1 MNPYYSIFIN
11 IKGRRCVVIGGGKVA
26 LRKVKELLEHD
37 AEIVVVTPRNGVEL
51 GELAKRGKIQ
61 ILKRNYRAGDL
72 GDTYLA
78 IAATGDK
85 SLNKRVAKEAKENHV
100 ILNVVDNPELS
111 DFIVPSVVHRGDISI
126 AVSTGGKSPA
136 LARKIRIVL
145 EAYFAEEYASLTM
158 LISGVRSE
166 LRKQG
171 IKITGDQ
178 WQEAIDLSAMINLL
192 RKGDEDGAKTLLLK
206 GLKKPKCE

>member
-11 IKGRRCVVIGGGKVA
+11 IQAKRCIVIGGGKIA

-37 AEIVVVTPRNGVEL
+37 AEIVVISPRSCLEMTG
-51 GELAKRGKIQ
+51 LAKSGAIQ
-61 ILKRNYRAGDL
+61 ILKRSYKTGDL
-72 GDTYLA
+72 DGSYLA
-78 IAATGDK
+78 VAATGDR
-85 SLNKRVAKEAKENHV
+85 SLNKRVAKEANDSGV
-100 ILNVVDNPELS
+100 LLNVVDNPDLS

-136 LARKIRIVL
+136 LARKIRTAL
-145 EAYFAEEYASLTM
+145 EIYFAEEYTLLVR
-158 LISGVRSE
+158 LISSIRTE
-166 LRKQG
+166 LRKKG

-178 WQEAIDLSAMINLL
+178 WQSAIDLSAMIDLL
-192 RKGDEDGAKTLLLK
+192 RKGDETGAKVLLLK

>member
-26 LRKVKELLEHD
+26 LRKVKELLEHN
-37 AEIVVVTPRNGVEL
+37 AEIVVVSPRSRVEL

-61 ILKRNYRAGDL
+61 ILKRSYKTGDL
-72 GDTYLA
+72 ENTYLA

-85 SLNKRVAKEAKENHV
+85 SINKRAAKEAKEKHV

-136 LARKIRIVL
+136 LARKIRTGL
-145 EAYFAEEYASLTM
+145 EEYFAGEYASLARM
-158 LISGVRSE
+158 ISDVRTE

-171 IKITGDQ
+171 IKIAGDQ
-178 WQEAIDLSAMINLL
+178 WQEAIDVSTMINLL
-192 RKGDEDGAKTLLLK
+192 REGDEAAAKAFLVN
-206 GLKKPKCE
+206 GLKKPKCG